1 MRLTPRVALPPPMK
15 RTSPFLKVLI
25 SGGGTGGHIF
35 PAIAIANAVKEQD
48 PQAEILFVGAEG
60 KMEMEKVPA
69 AGYRIEGLPIR
80 GFQRG
85 SIVKN
90 LALPWR
96 LLRSMWKARRI
107 VRTFAP
113 HVAVGV
119 GGYASGP
126 TLAAAQRA
134 GVRTLIQEQN
144 SHAGA
149 TNRMLARKAD
159 RICVAYP
166 AMERY
171 FPKDKILMTGNPVRE
186 EVVRLEGKRPRG
198 LEQFVLQ
205 EGRPIVFVTGGSLG
219 ARGINQGIEA
229 ALPKLKERGVQ
240 LIWQTG
246 TPFFTQAT
254 KTVEA
259 IGYTD
264 CKVMEFVTRMD
275 LAYAVADLVVARA
288 GAMSVSELCLVR
300 LPAILVPL
308 PTAAEDHQTMNAR
321 ALTDRGAAVLVRDD
335 RTMAELGDVILD
347 LLADPNKLN
356 ALRSAIAGM
365 AISNAAGAIAAEVIR
380 LARQ

>member
-1 MRLTPRVALPPPMK
+1 MK
-15 RTSPFLKVLI
+15 PTSPLLKVLI

-35 PAIAIANAVKEQD
+35 PAIAIANAVKDQD

-85 SIVKN
+85 SIIKN
-90 LALPWR
+90 IGLPWR

-113 HVAVGV
+113 QVAVGV

-198 LEQFVLQ
+198 LEQFGLQ
-205 EGRPIVFVTGGSLG
+205 EGRPVVFVTGGSLG

-229 ALPKLKERGVQ
+229 SLPKLKERGVQ

-246 TPFFTQAT
+246 TPFFAQAG
-254 KTVEA
+254 KAVEA
-259 IGYTD
+259 LGYTD

-321 ALTDRGAAVLVRDD
+321 ALTDRGAAILVRDD
-335 RTMAELGDVILD
+335 RTVAELGDVILD

-356 ALRSAIAGM
+356 GLRSAIAGM

>member
-1 MRLTPRVALPPPMK
+1 MRLTPRVALPPLMK
-15 RTSPFLKVLI
+15 RTSPLLKVLI

-85 SIVKN
+85 SIIKN
-90 LALPWR
+90 IGLPWR

-113 HVAVGV
+113 QVAVGV

-198 LEQFVLQ
+198 LEQFGLQ
-205 EGRPIVFVTGGSLG
+205 EGRPVVFVTGGSLG

-229 ALPKLKERGVQ
+229 SLPKLKERGVQ

-246 TPFFTQAT
+246 TPFFAQAG
-254 KTVEA
+254 KAVEA
-259 IGYTD
+259 LGYTD
-264 CKVMEFVTRMD
+264 CKVTEFVTRMD

-321 ALTDRGAAVLVRDD
+321 ALTDRGAAILVRDD
-335 RTMAELGDVILD
+335 RTVAELGDVILD

-356 ALRSAIAGM
+356 GLRSAIAGM